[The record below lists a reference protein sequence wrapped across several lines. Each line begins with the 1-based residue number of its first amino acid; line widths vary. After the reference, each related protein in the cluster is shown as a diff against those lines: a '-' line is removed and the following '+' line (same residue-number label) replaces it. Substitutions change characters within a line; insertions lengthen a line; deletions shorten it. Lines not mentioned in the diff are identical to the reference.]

1 MFIMNKLK
9 TLLCFL
15 IFLPLTLN
23 AQNQADTKALMERVS
38 KKLQSYSTLKADFTF
53 TLSNPEEKINDT
65 HEGSLMLNGAK
76 YRLNIMGILALCNG
90 ETLWTV
96 NEDLKEANIIDPDE
110 NEMFNPKSIFTLYEK
125 NFRYEPVSTS
135 GDKVTVDLIPA
146 GTEETYSKIRMDILK
161 SKDQIDNVIYYSKD
175 GNQYIIKIKSFASNI
190 PAEDKMFVFDPAQF
204 PGVKV
209 FDMR

>member
-1 MFIMNKLK
+1 
-9 TLLCFL
+9 
-15 IFLPLTLN
+15 LPFSLSG
-23 AQNQADTKALMERVS
+23 QNQADTKAMMDRVS
-38 KKLQSYSTLKADFTF
+38 RKLQSYTTVKVDFSF

-65 HEGSLMLNGAK
+65 HEGSLFLSGSK

-96 NEDLKEANIIDPDE
+96 NEELKEANIIDPDE

-125 NFRYEPVSTS
+125 NFTYQPVTAA
-135 GDKVTVDLIPA
+135 GDKVTVDLFP
-146 GTEETYSKIRMDILK
+146 TDKDESYTKIRMDILK
-161 SKDQIDNVIYYSKD
+161 SKDQIDQVIYYSKD
-175 GNQYIIKIKSFASNI
+175 GNQYIIKIKLLSANI
-190 PAEDKMFVFDPAQF
+190 PADDRIFTFDTKQF